1 LRLIYLSLAAF
12 LTIGLFSFGCGV
24 NSDEDSIQLTVKEND
39 ELANELSILKQQ
51 ISDLG
56 VKNDS
61 LEQRISTLEG
71 ALNSQVIENVSDY
84 AQRIIDDNPEALRG
98 PQGPQGDLG
107 PIGPQGE
114 IGPQGDVG
122 PMGPKGEFGPVGPK
136 GQTGPAGP
144 VGPTGPQG
152 PFNSNSLSSWDLN
165 QCINDVLSEIRSTLT
180 WTDTDSFSPWS
191 LSTDSWYDSG
201 WSSSHSHSISTYNL
215 SHSHSYSWLSF
226 STPWSC

>member
-1 LRLIYLSLAAF
+1 LIYLSLAAF

-114 IGPQGDVG
+114 IGP
-122 PMGPKGEFGPVGPK
+122 
-136 GQTGPAGP
+136 
-144 VGPTGPQG
+144 
-152 PFNSNSLSSWDLN
+152 
-165 QCINDVLSEIRSTLT
+165 
-180 WTDTDSFSPWS
+180 
-191 LSTDSWYDSG
+191 
-201 WSSSHSHSISTYNL
+201 
-215 SHSHSYSWLSF
+215 
-226 STPWSC
+226 